1 MIHWFARALA
11 VLGMSVSKR
20 SCRRLLLLEVVPEG
34 AEIPEVREMR
44 NAIPHNEMQM
54 QMQEEKGIGEL
65 EIEG

>member
-1 MIHWFARALA
+1 MIHWFVRVLA

-34 AEIPEVREMR
+34 AEIPEAREMR

-54 QMQEEKGIGEL
+54 QMQEKKGIGEL